1 MSIASPAPT
10 PREVFG
16 ADAQRAV
23 SLYEG
28 AVASVLEQCKSR
40 LRRGVAASSVTA
52 LLRSQYVMRLAPL
65 SAGVEILQ
73 DAVLDEDA
81 NADTLKRHEQQRR
94 ALTILGDE
102 LAPPTCTVEVQ
113 PRMRGFVSD
122 STVRYSPFGNVAPR
136 PASRKQAR
144 A

>member
-16 ADAQRAV
+16 VDAQRAV
-23 SLYEG
+23 RLYEE
-28 AVASVLEQCKSR
+28 AIASVLEQCKSR
-40 LRRGVAASSVTA
+40 LRRGVAPSSVTA

-65 SAGVEILQ
+65 AAGVEILQ
-73 DAVLDEDA
+73 DAVLDEGAD
-81 NADTLKRHEQQRR
+81 ADTLKHHEQQRR

-102 LAPPTCTVEVQ
+102 VAPT
-113 PRMRGFVSD
+113 MVSAG
-122 STVRYSPFGNVAPR
+122 TVRYSPFGNAAPR
-136 PASRKQAR
+136 PISRKKAR